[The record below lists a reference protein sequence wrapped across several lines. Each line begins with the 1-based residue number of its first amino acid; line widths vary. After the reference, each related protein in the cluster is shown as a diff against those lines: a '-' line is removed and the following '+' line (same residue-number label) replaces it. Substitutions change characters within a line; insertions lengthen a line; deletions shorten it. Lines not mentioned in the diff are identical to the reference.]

1 MPSVRTR
8 SIISDSAQGGRV
20 NVTPMIDVVMVL
32 IIFYLLVG
40 QLAIDRRTEI
50 TPPTTATGIVE
61 TQEHDPITLGVR
73 SDGSLTLNGEE
84 IDLARLGGELSG
96 QILRDPT
103 LAVSV
108 RADRDAP
115 FGKVRPVLQA
125 VREAGVAQVEL
136 VTEQGP

>member
-1 MPSVRTR
+1 MRTR
-8 SIISDSAQGGRV
+8 SIIQGGAHSGRV

-50 TPPTTATGIVE
+50 QTPITSTGIIE
-61 TQEHDPITLGVR
+61 TREQDPITLGVH
-73 SDGSLTLNGEE
+73 SDGTLTLNGESIE
-84 IDLARLGGELSG
+84 LARLEGEMRG
-96 QILRDPT
+96 QITRDPA
-103 LAVSV
+103 LQISV

-125 VREAGVAQVEL
+125 VREAGVDQVEL
-136 VTEQGP
+136 VTEQSP

>member
-1 MPSVRTR
+1 MRLR
-8 SIISDSAQGGRV
+8 SIISSNAHGGRV

-50 TPPTTATGIVE
+50 NPPSTATGIVE
-61 TQEHDPITLGVR
+61 TQDQDPITLGVHT
-73 SDGSLTLNGEE
+73 DGSLTLNGEPIE
-84 IDLARLGGELSG
+84 LARLEGEMRG

-108 RADRDAP
+108 RADRAAP
-115 FGKVRPVLQA
+115 FGTVRPVLQA
-125 VREAGVAQVEL
+125 VRGAGVDQVEL
-136 VTEQGP
+136 VTERLP

>member
-1 MPSVRTR
+1 MRTR
-8 SIISDSAQGGRV
+8 SIISDGAQGGRV

-40 QLAIDRRTEI
+40 QLATDRRTEI
-50 TPPTTATGIVE
+50 NPPTTATGIVE
-61 TQEHDPITLGVR
+61 TQEHDPISLGVR
-73 SDGSLTLNGEE
+73 SDGSLTLNGEG